1 MASVYKDSSEM
12 CLGFRQR
19 GKRKEWMTADTWK
32 AVNNRRTLEKFIVAK
47 SERKFKKVG
56 KRC

>member
-1 MASVYKDSSEM
+1 M
-12 CLGFRQR
+12 GFRQR
-19 GKRKEWMTADTWK
+19 GKRKEWMAADTWK
-32 AVNNRRTLEKFIVAK
+32 AVNNRPTLEKFIVAK